1 MSMKKENR
9 QIKEGGF
16 TLIELLVVVLII
28 GILASVA
35 LPQYQKAVDQ
45 SRFTQLVTA
54 ATSLKQAE
62 ERLFLASG
70 KYTNNI
76 NDLDIK
82 FNAANLQ
89 IGLPTPEPT
98 LNNPA
103 ILWVK
108 DTRLPG
114 VAVYFGMEFSNN
126 SFWNSRRMCYAYK
139 TSPRGIKLCQHIA
152 KKKNADMEDSGFYK
166 YSFKG

>member
-1 MSMKKENR
+1 MRKKNAK
-9 QIKEGGF
+9 IKKSGF
-16 TLIELLVVVLII
+16 TLIELLVVVLVI

-62 ERLFLASG
+62 ERLYLASG
-70 KYTNNI
+70 KYTNSI

-82 FNAANLQ
+82 FNTANLQ

-103 ILWVK
+103 IVWVK
-108 DTRLPG
+108 DTRMPG
-114 VAVYFGMEFSNN
+114 VAVYFGMEFSSNN
-126 SFWNSRRMCYAYK
+126 FWNNRRMCYAYK
-139 TSPRGIKLCQHIA
+139 TSPRGIKLCQNIA
-152 KKKNADMEDSGFYK
+152 KKKTADMEDSGFYK
-166 YSFKG
+166 YSFK